1 MMNKKNLWFLTLFSL
16 VLVLSIYYV
25 TMPSDLLAA
34 STSSTNNTSLTDED
48 VEVEPSSLGETI
60 VEQDDNNIVIKN
72 GIIIFFISIIINYFY
87 IKVHV
92 NKTISKIKL

>member
-1 MMNKKNLWFLTLFSL
+1 
-16 VLVLSIYYV
+16 
-25 TMPSDLLAA
+25 MPSLC
-34 STSSTNNTSLTDED
+34 SSLPEEDED

-72 GIIIFFISIIINYFY
+72 GIIIFFISIIINYFH